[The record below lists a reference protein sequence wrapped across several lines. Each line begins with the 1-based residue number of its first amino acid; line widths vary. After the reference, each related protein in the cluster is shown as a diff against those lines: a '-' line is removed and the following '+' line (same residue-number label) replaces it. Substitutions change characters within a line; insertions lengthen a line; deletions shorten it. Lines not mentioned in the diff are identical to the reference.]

1 MTSARIPAIGGESP
15 IVLFG
20 GEHAEAQTVRSPIV
34 CGRFELRFRD
44 ESAAHA
50 AARDARCVGFVA
62 SVAKQTANAWLI
74 TSRRREPFA
83 RDDGDRYASRLRAI
97 AAEHRGEYAGFVEDD
112 HARD

>member
-1 MTSARIPAIGGESP
+1 MGRPLSSSGASTT
-15 IVLFG
+15 
-20 GEHAEAQTVRSPIV
+20 EAQNVRSPLFR
-34 CGRFELRFRD
+34 GRFELRFRD

-74 TSRRREPFA
+74 TGRRRESFA

-97 AAEHRGEYAGFVEDD
+97 AAQHRGEYSGFVEDD
-112 HARD
+112 HAHD